1 MVKNYI
7 SLTPRSTPHVPIMKF
22 FIPVIIL
29 VIIYFSSS
37 SLYAFSSFTSKKD
50 SVGLE
55 RRGNNLYIKHK
66 VTIGED
72 IYKIARKYGVNKETL
87 ITLNPVARYP
97 LKVNQIIYI
106 PHAQTTYRI
115 SQLKGY
121 KVRPSETL
129 FSIASKFQ
137 TDVKTLKE
145 LNELYSTQIQ
155 TGQELLIPY
164 PNNHQDLYT
173 IPSNA
178 YSEAK
183 DPNKKDKL
191 QNKYHTVT
199 NGQTLYAISQKYKV
213 SVENLKK
220 WNDNPSGQIKAG
232 QKIIIGKKEKTF
244 IVASASKSQN
254 QKGKPHSESGV
265 CHVTLNSNRLV
276 GTHRTAPRGT
286 LITINNEST
295 GRNVTV
301 KIIGKIQNLDRNKNV
316 VIIISHE
323 AARKLGTMSKEFPVY
338 LDWKQ

>member
-1 MVKNYI
+1 VKFLI
-7 SLTPRSTPHVPIMKF
+7 LFITF
-22 FIPVIIL
+22 FLIQ
-29 VIIYFSSS
+29 FSSS
-37 SLYAFSSFTSKKD
+37 SYAFSSFNKAKD
-50 SVGLE
+50 SIGLE
-55 RRGNNLYIKHK
+55 RKGNNLYIKHK

-97 LKVNQIIYI
+97 LKVGQILYI

-121 KVRPSETL
+121 KVRPTETL

-164 PNNHQDLYT
+164 PNNHQDLYA
-173 IPSNA
+173 IPANA
-178 YSEAK
+178 YSVAK
-183 DPNKKDKL
+183 DPNKKNEP
-191 QNKYHTVT
+191 QHKYHTVT
-199 NGQTLYAISQKYKV
+199 NGETLYFISQKYKV

-220 WNDNPSGQIKAG
+220 WNENPSGQINTG
-232 QKIIIGKKEKTF
+232 QKIIVGKGEKKEEVL
-244 IVASASKSQN
+244 IVASNSSSN
-254 QKGKPHSESGV
+254 QTKKGKPYSESGV
-265 CHVTLNSNRLV
+265 CNVTLKSDRLV
-276 GTHRTAPRGT
+276 GMHRTAPKGT
-286 LITINNEST
+286 LIKIHNEST

-301 KIIGKIQNLDRNKNV
+301 KIIGKIQDIDRNKNV

-338 LDWKQ
+338 LDWIE

>member
-1 MVKNYI
+1 
-7 SLTPRSTPHVPIMKF
+7 MKF
-22 FIPVIIL
+22 FIPFIIFCT
-29 VIIYFSSS
+29 IHFCSSS
-37 SLYAFSSFTSKKD
+37 YAFSFFTSKKD
-50 SVGLE
+50 SIGLE
-55 RRGNNLYIKHK
+55 RKGNNLYIKHK

-97 LKVNQIIYI
+97 LKVGQVLYI

-121 KVRPSETL
+121 KVRPNETL
-129 FSIASKFQ
+129 YSIAEKFQ
-137 TDVKTLKE
+137 TNVKTLKE

-164 PNNHQDLYT
+164 PSNHQDLYA

-183 DPNKKDKL
+183 DPNQKDEP
-191 QNKYHTVT
+191 QHKYHTVA
-199 NGQTLYAISQKYKV
+199 NGETLYAISQKYEV

-220 WNDNPSGQIKAG
+220 MNDNPSGQIKAG
-232 QKIIIGKKEKTF
+232 QKIIVGKGEKIEEVL
-244 IVASASKSQN
+244 IVASASNSSNN
-254 QKGKPHSESGV
+254 QAKKGKSHSESGV
-265 CHVTLNSNRLV
+265 CNVILKSDRLV
-276 GTHRTAPRGT
+276 GMHRTAPKGT
-286 LITINNEST
+286 LIKIHNEST
-295 GRNVTV
+295 GRSVTV
-301 KIIGKIQNLDRNKNV
+301 KIIGKIQDIDRNKNV

-338 LDWKQ
+338 LDWSE